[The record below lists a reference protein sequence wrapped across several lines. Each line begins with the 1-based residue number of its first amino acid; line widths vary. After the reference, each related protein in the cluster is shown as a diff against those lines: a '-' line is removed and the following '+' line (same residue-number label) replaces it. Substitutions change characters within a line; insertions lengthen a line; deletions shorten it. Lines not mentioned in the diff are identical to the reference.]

1 MQMSDYKI
9 EVRNIDLSLN
19 DADKCIVTGKA
30 IVFNQPAVLYVDRFG
45 TEYKETID
53 SHALEHL
60 DLSDVP
66 LKYNH
71 SKEKADILARVR
83 DKSLTLDLKKDG
95 LYFTAELR
103 TNLGQDVYTAIK
115 MGDINK
121 CSFGFHCANDK
132 WDAQT
137 NTRTVLEIDYLS
149 DISVVDNP
157 AYSSTYVQAR
167 DYYKAKENLKVLAEK
182 EEKRK
187 KLILLSMM

>member
-1 MQMSDYKI
+1 MSDYKI
-9 EVRNIDLSLN
+9 EVRGIDLSLD

-30 IVFNQPAVLYVDRFG
+30 IVFDTPTVLYTDRFG
-45 TEYKETID
+45 TEYKEVID

-115 MGDINK
+115 AGDINK
-121 CSFGFHCANDK
+121 CSFGFHSNKDS
-132 WDAQT
+132 WDSVT
-137 NTRTVLEIDYLS
+137 NTRTILDIDYLS
-149 DISVVDNP
+149 DISIVDDP
-157 AYSSTYVQAR
+157 AYTSTYVQAR